1 LSFTAKKLVAGIR
14 FLNETVQ
21 EMEKEVLRQ
30 VKLKRGFAVLQ
41 TIPGIGNILGMTIM
55 LEVGDIGR
63 FPKVGDYSSYCRC
76 VESKRISNNKK
87 KGENNRKNGN
97 KYLGWAYVE
106 AANYAKRFCPE
117 AQRFYQRK
125 TAHKNIAVATKSLA
139 NKLARATY
147 YMLRDQQSFNKNM
160 LFR

>member
-1 LSFTAKKLVAGIR
+1 MSVVKIFVFLD
-14 FLNETVQ
+14 LNE
-21 EMEKEVLRQ
+21 KSWFSF
-30 VKLKRGFAVLQ
+30 GHY
-41 TIPGIGNILGMTIM
+41 
-55 LEVGDIGR
+55 LE
-63 FPKVGDYSSYCRC
+63 
-76 VESKRISNNKK
+76 
-87 KGENNRKNGN
+87 
-97 KYLGWAYVE
+97 WAYVE